1 MPARPIAR
9 PARGAAHPAGLS
21 PFTSHPRPL
30 MATGTSTSVKQFATG
45 LMPDWEFPRDWFAWP
60 PDVFALTAAVFAR
73 TGCYRQVVT
82 GAFSRGTEW
91 QLTAEKAGVRWAECV
106 SERLAGRG
114 HRVRKAGE
122 KPGKGDL
129 AEPELL
135 GSLTA
140 ELERLADRV
149 TMEQLR
155 VLQDADAECLSMVL
169 LKLHAISDEACTGL
183 GFPGFV
189 PEGAALAHCLGN
201 LLLASKGSLSSL
213 PKHCGIVLPKMRTP
227 QKGLTLRS
235 LALHLTFHETEV
247 EVMWR
252 AMPWPN
258 FEENTLNL
266 LAVPWP
272 CTVQSTFFHPQP
284 DTLESIRY
292 FKFQPHDRAPRLP
305 AERIVDL
312 IRDQEIEHGCRVHVV
327 ALPESALS
335 EGEYRDLLAML
346 RAARLSE
353 RISWVPLVIGGIR
366 QTRTEA
372 RPEGAREEELNQV
385 RLAAYFAG
393 RWYTL
398 SQRKHHRWK
407 LDRNQVRQYGLDGHL
422 ATRRDWYEGI
432 ALGQRRLT
440 FLAPT
445 GWLTLCP
452 LICEDLAQLE
462 PVSELIRGVGPT
474 LLVALLADG
483 PQLETRWSARY
494 ASVFADDP
502 GTAVLTLTSL
512 GMATR
517 SRRVDEPPPPPGRDS
532 EAPSSGATIA
542 LWRDLAR
549 GWRKVEL
556 GQGFRDGDPPAVLLT
571 VSADWQKEYTADGR
585 HDHEFAATFK
595 LEGVRPV
602 VLAPRGEGCAVGR
615 AETELDPA
623 SAQDAKD
630 TASDRRNPVWG
641 EWADIRELSAAIFA
655 LDTVVSLSQRRS
667 EDIDIVLAWLLGK
680 GEPAEKT
687 PDEPR
692 LSALVEQVMSAQNNP
707 ELFGISWRRTEG
719 VEYEWSRD
727 LTRAADV
734 VIELLGKRQGV
745 EADYLESLYD
755 VAVADLAELRR
766 RWDPRHGW
774 SDEHRMRLAVGL
786 AVLASIY
793 NNLEG
798 WKRPRTLAHGEHLDR
813 TPPLPTERAAA
824 LLKRV
829 ESALATYTC

>member
-1 MPARPIAR
+1 MSAVK
-9 PARGAAHPAGLS
+9 
-21 PFTSHPRPL
+21 
-30 MATGTSTSVKQFATG
+30 GTTLKQFAAG
-45 LMPDWEFPRDWFAWP
+45 LMPEWELPGDWFAWP
-60 PDVFALTAAVFAR
+60 PDLFALTAAVFAR
-73 TGCYRQVVT
+73 TGCYRHVIT
-82 GAFSRGTEW
+82 GDVARGTEW
-91 QLTAEKAGVRWAECV
+91 QLEAEKAGVRWGECV

-114 HRVRKAGE
+114 DRVRRPGE
-122 KPGKGDL
+122 YLEEGDL

-135 GSLTA
+135 VSLRA
-140 ELERLADRV
+140 ELGRLADTV

-155 VLQDADAECLSMVL
+155 VLLDPEAEELSRVL

-189 PEGAALAHCLGN
+189 PEKAALAHCLGN
-201 LLLASKGSLSSL
+201 LLLTSKGSLSSL

-272 CTVQSTFFHPQP
+272 RDVQSTSFRAQP

-292 FKFQPHDRAPRLP
+292 FKFQPHDRAPTLES
-305 AERIVDL
+305 ERIVDL
-312 IRDQEIEHGCRVHVV
+312 IRNQEKEHGCRIHVI
-327 ALPESALS
+327 ALPECSLS
-335 EGEYRDLLAML
+335 EDEYRELLAML
-346 RAARLSE
+346 RAARLAD
-353 RISWVPLVIGGIR
+353 RIRWVPLVVGGIR
-366 QTRTEA
+366 HTK
-372 RPEGAREEELNQV
+372 REVNSTGPREDELNQV

-407 LDRNQVRQYGLDGHL
+407 LDRNQIRQYGLDGHL

-512 GMATR
+512 GMASR
-517 SRRVDEPPPPPGRDS
+517 SRRVDEPVPPSGKD
-532 EAPSSGATIA
+532 PSAGPSISTVA
-542 LWRDLAR
+542 LWRDMAR
-549 GWRKVEL
+549 GWRKVDVE
-556 GQGFRDGDPPAVLLT
+556 QGSQDQEDVPPAVLLT
-571 VSADWQKEYTADGR
+571 ISADWQKEYTADGR

-602 VLAPRGEGCAVGR
+602 VLDRR
-615 AETELDPA
+615 DDDDAEERDSELVQATPQA
-623 SAQDAKD
+623 AKD
-630 TASDRRNPVWG
+630 TASDRKNPVWG
-641 EWADIRELSAAIFA
+641 EWADIRELSAAIFT
-655 LDTVVSLSQRRS
+655 LDTVVSLSRSRS
-667 EDIDIVLAWLLGK
+667 EHVDIVLAWLLGK
-680 GEPAEKT
+680 EDPAHQKREEA
-687 PDEPR
+687 EPR
-692 LSALVEQVMSAQNNP
+692 LSAVVEQVIDAQNHP
-707 ELFGISWRRTEG
+707 ELFGIAWRRTKG
-719 VEYEWSRD
+719 VEYDWAKD
-727 LTRAADV
+727 LIQAADV
-734 VIELLGKRQGV
+734 ATDLLAKHDGG
-745 EADYLESLYD
+745 EADHLESLYE
-755 VAVADLAELRR
+755 VAVRDLDELRSK
-766 RWDPRHGW
+766 WDPRRHGW
-774 SDEHRMRLAVGL
+774 NEEHRMRLAVGL
-786 AVLASIY
+786 AILASIY
-793 NNLEG
+793 NNLDG
-798 WKRPRTLAHGEHLDR
+798 LKRPRTMSHGESLDR
-813 TPPLPTERAAA
+813 MRTLETGKAAD

-829 ESALATYTC
+829 ESALEAYSY